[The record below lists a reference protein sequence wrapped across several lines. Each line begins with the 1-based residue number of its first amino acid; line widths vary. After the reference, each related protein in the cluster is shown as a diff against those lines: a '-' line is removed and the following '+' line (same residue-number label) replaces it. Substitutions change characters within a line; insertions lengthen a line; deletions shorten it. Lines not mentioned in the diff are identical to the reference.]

1 MKVHIKCYIVSSYSW
16 SFVTCHLNGLNV
28 FTAVA
33 LMLHMYL
40 GLKLCSIHQ
49 LELVNINYQMQI

>member
-1 MKVHIKCYIVSSYSW
+1 MLYCIQLLLEFW
-16 SFVTCHLNGLNV
+16 HLNGLNV